1 MSITTVGVVGAGTMG
16 NGIAQVCATAGLS
29 VTMVDVS
36 DTALKRGMEAIGR
49 NLERLVAKD
58 KLSAAARDA
67 ALARITP
74 SLDTAAFAGAGL
86 VVEAATENLE
96 LKLKILRQIAAQV
109 GPDAV
114 IATNTTFSRAGV
126 EHLRQQFGWERI
138 YHAPIMPQT
147 WLRRR

>member
-1 MSITTVGVVGAGTMG
+1 MNQPTSLGVVGAGTMG

-36 DTALKRGMEAIGR
+36 DTALKRGMEAIAR

-114 IATNTTFSRAGV
+114 IATNT
-126 EHLRQQFGWERI
+126 
-138 YHAPIMPQT
+138 
-147 WLRRR
+147 